1 MMWNKLIESV
11 PNISEGRRR
20 SVIDEIVAATDGEG
34 IRVIDLHSDPAYNRS
49 VITIVGR
56 PELIKAG
63 IIRLVDRAV
72 QLIDLNKH
80 TGEHPR
86 MGAVDVIPFIP
97 VKGTTI
103 EECISLS
110 CDVGQEIAERFSIP
124 VYLYERSAT
133 SIKRS
138 DLATI
143 RRGEFEG
150 FAKKILLPEWSPDFG
165 ERRVHPTA
173 GVTAVGARQFLVAY
187 NINLAT
193 TDIKIAQQI
202 AAAVRHRNGGLRFVK
217 ALGFSLA
224 DRGIVQVSMNLTDFT
239 KTPIHRVFDMVARE
253 AERHGV
259 MVVGSEI
266 AGTIPRSALIAAA
279 EYYLRMTGFSK
290 SLILEERI
298 EEALSEDS

>member
-1 MMWNKLIESV
+1 MWDKLIESV
-11 PNISEGRRR
+11 PNISEGRRT
-20 SVIDEIVAATDGEG
+20 VIINKIVAAVDGDG
-34 IRVIDLHSDPAYNRS
+34 VRVIDVQSDPDHNRS

-56 PELIKAG
+56 SEMIGKG
-63 IIRLVDRAV
+63 IIRLVKQAV
-72 QLIDLNKH
+72 HLIDLGQH
-80 TGEHPR
+80 TGQHPR

-97 VKGTTI
+97 IKGTTI

-110 CDVGQEIAERFSIP
+110 RKVGEEIATQFNVP

-133 SIKRS
+133 SDKRS

-150 FAKKILLPEWSPDFG
+150 FPEKILLPEWKPDFG

-173 GVTAVGARQFLVAY
+173 GVTAIGARQFLIAY

-202 AAAVRHRNGGLRFVK
+202 AEAVRHRNGGLRFVK
-217 ALGFSLA
+217 AFGFSLEN
-224 DRGIVQVSMNLTDFT
+224 RGIVQVSMNLTDFT
-239 KTPIHRVFDMVARE
+239 KTPIHRVFEMVARE
-253 AERHGV
+253 AERYGV
-259 MVVGSEI
+259 MVIGSEI

-279 EYYLRMTGFSK
+279 EYYLRLTGFSE

-298 EEALSEDS
+298 EQVLRGDS